1 MNLYAFGPIAAILDS
16 AYRLLLGFASF
27 IEPFAGELSAAIAI
41 VALTVVIRS
50 ALIPVGRS
58 QVRAE
63 YTRRRLAPQL
73 RALQQRYR
81 GKPEVLQRKTMEL
94 YAAEKASPFAGILP
108 ALAQA
113 PVLSLVYALFVLAVI
128 NGHANAL
135 LGMHLFGVPL
145 GTSLVAFLGAG
156 MPPLGL
162 IVFAALLL
170 AIAATAW
177 MSRRHA
183 MKVAA
188 ENPVAPPA
196 SASAS
201 RSGAASGTPALPTAP
216 AWLPSALSWLPF
228 ITVAFAAFVPL
239 AATLYL
245 AVTTAWTLAER
256 AWLRRALAPRSE

>member
-27 IEPFAGELSAAIAI
+27 IEPFAGELSAALAI
-41 VALTVVIRS
+41 VTLTLVIRS
-50 ALIPVGRS
+50 VLIPVGRS

-63 YTRRRLAPQL
+63 FTRRRLAPQL
-73 RALQQRYR
+73 SELQRRYK
-81 GKPEVLQRKTMEL
+81 GKPEVLQRKMMEL
-94 YAAEKASPFAGILP
+94 YATEKTSPFAGILP

-113 PVLSLVYALFVLAVI
+113 PVLSLLYGLFVLAVI
-128 NGHANAL
+128 NGHTNAL

-145 GTSLVAFLGAG
+145 GTSLVAFVGAG

-162 IVFAALLL
+162 AVFAALLL

-183 MKVAA
+183 LEVAA
-188 ENPVAPPA
+188 ENPSIPPA
-196 SASAS
+196 AGSAGRSGGGAAASA
-201 RSGAASGTPALPTAP
+201 PLPTPP

-228 ITVAFAAFVPL
+228 ITVVFAVFVPL

-245 AVTTAWTLAER
+245 AVTTAWTLIER
-256 AWLRRALAPRSE
+256 AWLRRALAPR

>member
-27 IEPFAGELSAAIAI
+27 IEPFAGELSAAFAI
-41 VALTVVIRS
+41 VTLTLLVRS
-50 ALIPVGRS
+50 VLIPVGRS

-63 YTRRRLAPQL
+63 FTRRRIAPQL
-73 RALQQRYR
+73 RELQQRYKS
-81 GKPEVLQRKTMEL
+81 KPEVLQRKMMEL
-94 YAAEKASPFAGILP
+94 YAAEKSSPFAGILP

-113 PVLSLVYALFVLAVI
+113 PVLSLVYGLFVLAII
-128 NGHANAL
+128 NGHTNAL

-145 GTSLVAFLGAG
+145 GTSLVTFLGSG

-183 MKVAA
+183 LKVAA
-188 ENPVAPPA
+188 DNPVVPPT

-201 RSGAASGTPALPTAP
+201 PSVTASGAPALPTAP

-228 ITVAFAAFVPL
+228 ITVLFAAFVPL

-245 AVTTAWTLAER
+245 AVTTAWTLVER
-256 AWLRRALAPRSE
+256 ALLRRSLSPR

>member
-1 MNLYAFGPIAAILDS
+1 MNLYDFGPIAAILDS

-41 VALTVVIRS
+41 VTLTLLIRS
-50 ALIPVGRS
+50 VLIPVGRS

-63 YTRRRLAPQL
+63 FSRRRLAPQL
-73 RALQQRYR
+73 SELQRRYK
-81 GKPEVLQRKTMEL
+81 GKPEVLQRKMMEL
-94 YAAEKASPFAGILP
+94 YAAEKTSPFAGILP

-113 PVLSLVYALFVLAVI
+113 PVLSLLYGLFVLAVI
-128 NGHANAL
+128 NGHTNAL

-156 MPPLGL
+156 MPPVGL
-162 IVFAALLL
+162 IVFASLLL

-183 MKVAA
+183 LKIAT
-188 ENPVAPPA
+188 ENPPIPPVPGTTGRVGGGTAA
-196 SASAS
+196 SA
-201 RSGAASGTPALPTAP
+201 TPMPTPP

-228 ITVAFAAFVPL
+228 ITVVFALFVPL

-245 AVTTAWTLAER
+245 AVTTAWTLIER
-256 AWLRRALAPRSE
+256 AWLRRALAPR

>member
-27 IEPFAGELSAAIAI
+27 IEPFAGELSAALAI
-41 VALTVVIRS
+41 VTLTLVIRS
-50 ALIPVGRS
+50 VLIPVGRS

-63 YTRRRLAPQL
+63 FTRRRLAPQL
-73 RALQQRYR
+73 SELQRRYK
-81 GKPEVLQRKTMEL
+81 GKPEVLQRKMMEL
-94 YAAEKASPFAGILP
+94 YATEKTSPFAGILP

-113 PVLSLVYALFVLAVI
+113 PVLSLLYGLFVLAVI
-128 NGHANAL
+128 NGHTNAL

-162 IVFAALLL
+162 AVFAALLL

-177 MSRRHA
+177 MARRHA
-183 MKVAA
+183 LKVAA
-188 ENPVAPPA
+188 ENPPIPSVGGTAGRAGGGAAA
-196 SASAS
+196 SAPMP
-201 RSGAASGTPALPTAP
+201 TPP

-228 ITVAFAAFVPL
+228 ITVVFAVFVPL

-245 AVTTAWTLAER
+245 AVTTAWTLIER
-256 AWLRRALAPRSE
+256 AWLRRALAPR